1 MRTIATL
8 TDQSVLGLPGLSTA
22 APRFTAR
29 AVLRRADGLY
39 AVMYAQKFDLHT
51 LPGGGMEPGESPESA
66 LRREI
71 LEETGCACDTVTPIG
86 VVEENRAH
94 ADYTQRSY
102 YFLATTQGTESAA
115 SLTADEAANGT
126 CVQWLPWEEMVR
138 RICGPVR
145 QTNQQKFLQARD
157 KAVLEALANAK

>member
-1 MRTIATL
+1 MRTLATL

-22 APRFTAR
+22 APRLTAR
-29 AVLRRADGLY
+29 AVLRRADGLC

-66 LRREI
+66 LCREI
-71 LEETGCACDTVTPIG
+71 LEETGCQCETITPIG

-102 YFLATTQGTESAA
+102 YFLATTQGMESAA
-115 SLTADEAANGT
+115 SLTQDEAANGT
-126 CVQWLPWEEMVR
+126 LAQWLPWEELVR

-157 KAVLEALANAK
+157 RAVLEELAQTK